1 MNTFALSIV
10 LALATSVACGQQLT
24 PAPLYQ
30 PGQPQ
35 QSYYVPQMPLQ
46 YQYAIPPQQPAWQ
59 PNRSDPAQDTTQLQ
73 RPTTAR
79 QPDFYHYHLHEYAPQ
94 RNDGWYM
101 NSCGCWQRDL
111 PTYVPQCQ
119 PMYYYPQQCQPRC
132 YYVYPQ
138 YR

>member
-1 MNTFALSIV
+1 MKTFVLSLF
-10 LALATSVACGQQLT
+10 LALTASVACGQQLA

-46 YQYAIPPQQPAWQ
+46 YQFAVPPQQQQPAWQ

-73 RPTTAR
+73 RPSMAR

-101 NSCGCWQRDL
+101 NNVGCWQRDL
-111 PTYVPQCQ
+111 PTYYPQQ
-119 PMYYYPQQCQPRC
+119 HQQQCQPRC

-138 YR
+138 QRYGW